1 MRELGTPEGFGKI
14 FDLDFVE
21 PIQRVIDAYQ
31 PVAEGMTWRDVL
43 SSMGA
48 ENRMIEV
55 MECTGTS
62 YNYNSCQMIGGED
75 VQRFQS
81 NGYYEEVG

>member
-1 MRELGTPEGFGKI
+1 
-14 FDLDFVE
+14 
-21 PIQRVIDAYQ
+21 
-31 PVAEGMTWRDVL
+31 MTWGDVL

-81 NGYYEEVG
+81 NGYYEEVE